1 MGETGKGHDANS
13 NAGAADRAPD
23 TEAALQRE
31 LKREEAEGSGTTG
44 DMEADRNVSGSSTW
58 VTLPPPDDDATQRV
72 DREVT
77 RAASRDAADLAEEG
91 RDAARDEI
99 ADRLRRRG
107 VNLTGRETGEELVEI
122 LEAVE
127 RFEVAVQD
135 RGGDLMVDEPVG
147 SAPPIEPDDR
157 AFVLPKPDAAESV
170 ANFIERIAEARDSV
184 MRGPRH
190 T

>member
-1 MGETGKGHDANS
+1 MGETDKGHDANS
-13 NAGAADRAPD
+13 DAGAADRAPD
-23 TEAALQRE
+23 SEAALQRE
-31 LKREEAEGSGTTG
+31 LKREEAEGGGTTG
-44 DMEADRNVSGSSTW
+44 DMEADRNLSGSSTW
-58 VTLPPPDDDATQRV
+58 VTLPPPGDATQRV
-72 DREVT
+72 DRDVT

-107 VNLTGRETGEELVEI
+107 VNLTGRETGEELVDI

-147 SAPPIEPDDR
+147 SASPIEPDDR
-157 AFVLPKPDAAESV
+157 AFVLPKRDAAESV
-170 ANFIERIAEARDSV
+170 ASFVERIAEARDSV

>member
-1 MGETGKGHDANS
+1 MSETRKGHDANS
-13 NAGAADRAPD
+13 DAGTPERAPD

-31 LKREEAEGSGTTG
+31 LNREESEGSGTTG
-44 DMEADRNVSGSSTW
+44 DMGADRNLSGSSTW
-58 VTLPPPDDDATQRV
+58 VTLPPPDDDATQPA
-72 DREVT
+72 DREIT
-77 RAASRDAADLAEEG
+77 RAASRDAADSADEG

-107 VNLTGRETGEELVEI
+107 VNLTGREKGEELVEI

-147 SAPPIEPDDR
+147 DAPPIEPDDR
-157 AFVLPKPDAAESV
+157 AFVLPKRAPSESV
-170 ANFIERIAEARDSV
+170 ASFIERIAEARDQV
-184 MRGPRH
+184 TRGPGRE
-190 T
+190 